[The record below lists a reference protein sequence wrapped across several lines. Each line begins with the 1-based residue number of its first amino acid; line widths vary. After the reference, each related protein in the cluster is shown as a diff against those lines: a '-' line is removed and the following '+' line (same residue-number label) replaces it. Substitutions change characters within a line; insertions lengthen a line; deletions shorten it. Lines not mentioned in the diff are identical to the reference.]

1 MPGWQHFFLFRTA
14 LRLKRCALDQL
25 RWIYGSCTMFL
36 IGLWYYKK
44 CGMKTSMM
52 MMMSLLSGTVGI
64 KTQGPKSTNKRITPT
79 RCLAFQLCDGFVYVR
94 RREQV
99 LEVTDSCL

>member
-44 CGMKTSMM
+44 CGMKTSKM
-52 MMMSLLSGTVGI
+52 
-64 KTQGPKSTNKRITPT
+64 QGPKSTNKRITPT

-94 RREQV
+94 RREHV